1 MWKSVEMAIWTIRNI
16 SYFTKKIVGSQF
28 LKNAAPGGQFSV
40 FLERLAYSKDEKN
53 TVRFT
58 CWVSIRFTNKYFVV

>member
-40 FLERLAYSKDEKN
+40 FLERLAYADEIMKM
-53 TVRFT
+53 
-58 CWVSIRFTNKYFVV
+58 WIM

>member
-40 FLERLAYSKDEKN
+40 FLERLAYFIAFLDPHN
-53 TVRFT
+53 F
-58 CWVSIRFTNKYFVV
+58 WDF

>member
-1 MWKSVEMAIWTIRNI
+1 MWKSVEMAIWTISNI

-40 FLERLAYSKDEKN
+40 FLERLP
-53 TVRFT
+53 
-58 CWVSIRFTNKYFVV
+58 YFFGQFFS